1 MATLYVPRCGQGMV
15 EDFTSGIG
23 SSSPAALSALAS
35 AMASAGIT
43 GGPKASGNIALSG
56 ALAAAPTESTHGSI
70 TIPSGAAGIAI
81 FSAAFLTTVGNN
93 VAGFNAAS
101 MILYKNGQRVA
112 AHQNAMYFP
121 SAGSS
126 ASSVLGACAVVP
138 VAPGDVLS
146 VRATLVGFS
155 SMSVDGA
162 NAHAYY
168 VVI

>member
-15 EDFTSGIG
+15 EDLTSGIG
-23 SSSPAALSALAS
+23 SSSPSALSALAS
-35 AMASAGIT
+35 AMASAGI
-43 GGPKASGNIALSG
+43 GGGVKASGNIALSG
-56 ALAAAPTESTHGSI
+56 ALAAYPTESTHGSI

-81 FSAAFLTTVGNN
+81 FSATFQTTVGSN
-93 VAGFNAAS
+93 VAGFNSAT

-112 AHQNAMYFP
+112 AHQNVMHLP
-121 SAGSS
+121 SAGSAS
-126 ASSVLGACAVVP
+126 AIIGACAVVP
-138 VAPGDVLS
+138 VTAGDVLS

-155 SMSVDGA
+155 GMSVDGA

>member
-15 EDFTSGIG
+15 EDLTSGIG
-23 SSSPAALSALAS
+23 SSSPAVLSALAS

-56 ALAAAPTESTHGSI
+56 ALAAYPTESTHGSI

-81 FSAAFLTTVGNN
+81 FSASFQTTVGNRA
-93 VAGFNAAS
+93 VGFNAAT

-112 AHQNAMYFP
+112 ADQNAAYFP
-121 SAGSS
+121 STGTAS
-126 ASSVLGACAVVP
+126 AVVGACAVVP
-138 VAPGDVLS
+138 VTPGDVLS
-146 VRATLVGFS
+146 VRATSVGYTGL
-155 SMSVDGA
+155 SVDSA